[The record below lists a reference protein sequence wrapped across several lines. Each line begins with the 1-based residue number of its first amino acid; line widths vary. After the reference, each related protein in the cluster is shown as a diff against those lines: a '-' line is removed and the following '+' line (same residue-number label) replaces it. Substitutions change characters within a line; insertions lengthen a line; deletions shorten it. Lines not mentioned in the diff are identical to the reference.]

1 MLLHRFLRGEWGL
14 LSTCGVRAS
23 HRSGFAC
30 CRTQVLGTQPSVFAA
45 HRLKS
50 TGSVFWWMGLV
61 LPRHVGSSQI
71 RDRAHVPCFGK
82 QALYHWATKEAPLYL
97 FLSTV
102 IIDFPGLG
110 PQLLLL
116 LWLLFVIECLSS
128 DSSLTL
134 PIHQAID
141 SFVLCG
147 PKAAYMYH
155 NYSIFYSI
163 FWSCVIQ
170 LPLQVTLNS
179 LRAEFM
185 NFLYVLSLT
194 LALAQN
200 RQSLN
205 F

>member
-1 MLLHRFLRGEWGL
+1 
-14 LSTCGVRAS
+14 
-23 HRSGFAC
+23 
-30 CRTQVLGTQPSVFAA
+30 
-45 HRLKS
+45 
-50 TGSVFWWMGLV
+50 MGWV
-61 LPRHVGSSQI
+61 HPRHVGSSQI
-71 RDRAHVPCFGK
+71 RDRAHVFSFGK
-82 QALYHWATKEAPLYL
+82 QTLYHWATKEAPLYL

-116 LWLLFVIECLSS
+116 WLLFIVECLSS
-128 DSSLTL
+128 DSSLPL

-141 SFVLCG
+141 GFLPCG

-155 NYSIFYSI
+155 NYSIFYI
-163 FWSCVIQ
+163 ILWSCVIQ
-170 LPLQVTLNS
+170 LPLQVTLNP

-185 NFLYVLSLT
+185 NFLCVLSLT
-194 LALAQN
+194 LALAQS